1 MRAHEQA
8 GPSDKRWMWMGGWAE
23 EIWVR
28 IKRGYGD
35 KTRILYPL
43 GVLTSC
49 LLHRSVHPHPLFTI
63 NPIFNKESSEVCEQ
77 VMACYTGIRST
88 HK

>member
-28 IKRGYGD
+28 IKRGYMGI
-35 KTRILYPL
+35 KRGSY
-43 GVLTSC
+43 
-49 LLHRSVHPHPLFTI
+49 
-63 NPIFNKESSEVCEQ
+63 
-77 VMACYTGIRST
+77 IRSAF
-88 HK
+88 